1 MAIRT
6 PAELKASVAT
16 VFTDNNAGDILPAD
30 ARGFLD
36 DAVDSLVPAV
46 GGSAV
51 LDRLQWNATDGWAP
65 GVSRYD
71 PISRSHS
78 R

>member
-30 ARGFLD
+30 AR
-36 DAVDSLVPAV
+36 V
-46 GGSAV
+46 
-51 LDRLQWNATDGWAP
+51 
-65 GVSRYD
+65 VSR
-71 PISRSHS
+71 
-78 R
+78 